1 MITSRIQD
9 LLDKNKFYSLAI
21 DQGTSLKNLIKENKK
36 DFRENDYFYFKKQ
49 VILNLSSEV
58 SSILFDYD
66 TFKSDEIYHKLN
78 VPKIIAYED
87 DAYNIDDIDKI
98 TNLPKKNIDQHIDK
112 FSAIK
117 FFMYFNPDSMSEI
130 NNKKIDLVLHVSAI
144 CKKFNIPFLF
154 EPLLYY
160 DSNSGLSHEEFCKK
174 KPQYIKYFY
183 SEFSKQEYFI
193 DIIKIE
199 FPFNEDEVKGFE
211 STNNKNFYS
220 NNDCQN
226 ILQDVFYDSKVPFV
240 FLSAGMKFNNFYNSL
255 SLAKSS
261 GIDFTGFLCGRSIW
275 YDAINIFS
283 CDSNEKFINWIL
295 NEGKSRLV
303 KLKSTL

>member
-1 MITSRIQD
+1 MKTSRIQD
-9 LLDKNKFYSLAI
+9 LLDKNKFFSLAI

-66 TFKSDEIYHKLN
+66 TFQSDEIYHKLN

-98 TNLPKKNIDQHIDK
+98 TNLPKKNIDLHIDK

-117 FFMYFNPDSMSEI
+117 FFMYLNPDSMSEI
-130 NNKKIDLVLHVSAI
+130 NNKKIDLILNVSAI

-160 DSNSGLSHEEFCKK
+160 DSNSGLSYEEFCKK

-211 STNNKNFYS
+211 SNNNKNFYS

-283 CDSNEKFINWIL
+283 CDSNEKFVNWIL

>member
-1 MITSRIQD
+1 MITSRVQD
-9 LLDKNKFYSLAI
+9 LLDKNKFFSLAI
-21 DQGTSLKNLIKENKK
+21 DQGTSLKNLIKEKKK
-36 DFRENDYFYFKKQ
+36 DFKENDYFYFKKQ

-66 TFKSDEIYHKLN
+66 TFQSDEIYHKLN

-117 FFMYFNPDSMSEI
+117 FFMYFNPDSISEI
-130 NNKKIDLVLHVSAI
+130 NNKKIDLVLNVSSI

-154 EPLLYY
+154 EPLLYC
-160 DSNSGLSHEEFCKK
+160 DPNSGLSYEEFCKK

-211 STNNKNFYS
+211 SNNNKNLYS
-220 NNDCQN
+220 SNDCQN

>member
-1 MITSRIQD
+1 MKTSRIQD
-9 LLDKNKFYSLAI
+9 LLDKNKFFSLAI

-66 TFKSDEIYHKLN
+66 TFQSDEIYHKLN

-98 TNLPKKNIDQHIDK
+98 TNLPKKNIDLHIDK

-117 FFMYFNPDSMSEI
+117 FFMYLNPDSMSEI
-130 NNKKIDLVLHVSAI
+130 NNKKIDLILNVSAI

-160 DSNSGLSHEEFCKK
+160 DSNSGLSYEEICKK

-211 STNNKNFYS
+211 SNNNKNFYS

-226 ILQDVFYDSKVPFV
+226 IFQDVFYDSKVPFV

-283 CDSNEKFINWIL
+283 CDSNEKFVNWIL